1 MTEGEA
7 MKRLLGALVLAL
19 TMFIVGAIPAL
30 AFEEHTGTTVLIGPG
45 QTVNDDVFA
54 AGNDI
59 TVAGHITGDLY
70 AFGQTVTLT
79 SGSRVDGDIIG
90 AAQTVTIDG
99 TVGDSVRAAAQLV
112 QIQPD
117 AHIGGGLVTA
127 AQNTTMGGV
136 VARGLATASQ
146 QLQISGQVGK
156 EVRAG
161 VATLT
166 ILPSA
171 KIAGDLIYSSSAQ
184 SSIPQG
190 TVGGEVHY
198 IAPTQQTTQAP
209 ANGSGLGHLF
219 GFLWFVG
226 NVIAGL
232 LLVSLVPRL
241 RDASRVEIL
250 GRPLA
255 TFGVGLVTLVVLPI
269 VAILLLITVIG
280 IPLSLIGIG
289 GYIAFLYLGWL
300 LTGYALGYLI
310 LRVVTEHGNWPL
322 PGVAALP
329 FLIGFIVLT
338 LLRLI
343 PYVGLLTALIGGC
356 FGLGSLVVALYR
368 SSSSAGR
375 PLHDKGMDDVA

>member
-1 MTEGEA
+1 
-7 MKRLLGALVLAL
+7 MKRLMGTLVLAL
-19 TMFIVGAIPAL
+19 AMFIVGAVPAL
-30 AFEEHTGTTVLIGPG
+30 AFQEHTGTTVLIGPG

-70 AFGQTVTLT
+70 AFGQTITLT
-79 SGSRVDGDIIG
+79 SGSRIDGDIIG
-90 AAQTVTIDG
+90 AAQTITIGG
-99 TVGDSVRAAAQLV
+99 TVGDSVRAAAQSV
-112 QIQPD
+112 QVLPD

-127 AQNTTMGGV
+127 AQNTIMGGV

-146 QLQISGQVGK
+146 QLQITGQVGK

-166 ILPSA
+166 ILPTA
-171 KIAGDLIYSSSAQ
+171 RIAGDLIYSSSAQ

-190 TVGGEVHY
+190 TVGGQVHY
-198 IAPTQQTTQAP
+198 IAPTQQTPQAP
-209 ANGSGLGHLF
+209 ANGSGIGHIF
-219 GFLWFVG
+219 GLLWFLG

-250 GRPLA
+250 GRPWA
-255 TFGVGLVTLVVLPI
+255 TFGVGVITLVVLPI
-269 VAILLLITVIG
+269 LAAVLLITVIG

-310 LRVVTEHGNWPL
+310 LRVVTERGRWSL
-322 PGVAALP
+322 PSVAAWP

-343 PYVGLLTALIGGC
+343 PFVGLLTALIGGC
-356 FGLGSLVVALYR
+356 FGLGSLVLALYR
-368 SSSSAGR
+368 SSSSAARSIHIEGT
-375 PLHDKGMDDVA
+375 HHVA